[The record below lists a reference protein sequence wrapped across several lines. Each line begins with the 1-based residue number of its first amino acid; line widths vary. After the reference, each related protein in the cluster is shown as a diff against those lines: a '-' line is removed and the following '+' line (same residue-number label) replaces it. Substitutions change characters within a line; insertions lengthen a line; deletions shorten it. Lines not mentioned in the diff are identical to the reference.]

1 LLKIKKMRIT
11 IIFLAIILASCGVKK
26 QTASVETETKSEV
39 KIETETKVSEVVNDS
54 SVVVIL
60 ETIDFEVH
68 IDTLGQIQSAPKKLT
83 RQIIHK
89 RKLAVVRHEEVKTK
103 QVVVE
108 QKKVE
113 QKSKEV
119 VKESATWSLWLF
131 GLIILIAIILFVM
144 SKIRVF

>member
-1 LLKIKKMRIT
+1 MRLSIL
-11 IIFLAIILASCGVKK
+11 ILAIILSSCGVKK
-26 QTASVETETKSEV
+26 QATSVETETKSEI

-60 ETIDFEVH
+60 ETIEFQVH
-68 IDTLGQIQSAPKKLT
+68 IDTMGQIQSAPKKLT

-89 RKLAVVRHEEVKTK
+89 RKLAVVRHEEVKVK
-103 QVVVE
+103 QVAVE

-113 QKSKEV
+113 QKSKQV
-119 VKESATWSLWLF
+119 VKESGTWSLWLF
-131 GLIILIAIILFVM
+131 GLIILVAIVLYII

>member
-1 LLKIKKMRIT
+1 MRIT
-11 IIFLAIILASCGVKK
+11 IIFLSIILASCGVKK

-60 ETIDFEVH
+60 ETIDYEVH
-68 IDTLGQIQSAPKKLT
+68 IDTMGQIQSAPKKLT
-83 RQIIHK
+83 RQIIQK

-113 QKSKEV
+113 QKSKQV
-119 VKESATWSLWLF
+119 VKESGTWSLWLF
-131 GLIILIAIILFVM
+131 GLIILIAIVLYIM

>member
-1 LLKIKKMRIT
+1 MRLSIL
-11 IIFLAIILASCGVKK
+11 ILAIILSSCGVKK
-26 QTASVETETKSEV
+26 QATSVETETKSEI

-68 IDTLGQIQSAPKKLT
+68 IDTMGQIQSAPKKLT

-89 RKLAVVRHEEVKTK
+89 RKLAVVRHEEVKVK
-103 QVVVE
+103 QVAVE

-113 QKSKEV
+113 QKSKQV
-119 VKESATWSLWLF
+119 VKESGTWSLWLF
-131 GLIILIAIILFVM
+131 GLIILVAIVLYIM

>member
-1 LLKIKKMRIT
+1 MRLSIL
-11 IIFLAIILASCGVKK
+11 ILAIILSSCGVKK
-26 QTASVETETKSEV
+26 QATNVETETKSEI

-68 IDTLGQIQSAPKKLT
+68 IDTMGQIHSAPKKLT
-83 RQIIHK
+83 RQIIQK
-89 RKLAVVRHEEVKTK
+89 RKLAVVRHEEAKTK

-119 VKESATWSLWLF
+119 VKQSGTWSLWLF
-131 GLIILIAIILFVM
+131 GLIILVAIVLYII

>member
-1 LLKIKKMRIT
+1 MRIT

-26 QTASVETETKSEV
+26 QATSVETETKSEV

-68 IDTLGQIQSAPKKLT
+68 IDTLGQIKSAPKKIT
-83 RQIIHK
+83 RQTIHK

-103 QVVVE
+103 QVAVE

-113 QKSKEV
+113 QKSKQV
-119 VKESATWSLWLF
+119 VKESGTWSLWLF
-131 GLIILIAIILFVM
+131 GLIILIAIILFIM

>member
-1 LLKIKKMRIT
+1 MRLNIL
-11 IIFLAIILASCGVKK
+11 ILAIILSSCGVKK
-26 QTASVETETKSEV
+26 QATNVETETKSEI
-39 KIETETKVSEVVNDS
+39 KIETKSEVTEVVNDS

-60 ETIDFEVH
+60 ETIDYEVH

-119 VKESATWSLWLF
+119 VKESGTWSLWLF
-131 GLIILIAIILFVM
+131 GLIILIAIILYIM

>member
-1 LLKIKKMRIT
+1 MRLSIL
-11 IIFLAIILASCGVKK
+11 ILAIILSSCGVKK
-26 QTASVETETKSEV
+26 QATSVETETKSEI
-39 KIETETKVSEVVNDS
+39 KIETQTKVSEVVNDS

-68 IDTLGQIQSAPKKLT
+68 IDTMGQIQSAPKKLT
-83 RQIIHK
+83 RQIIQK
-89 RKLAVVRHEEVKTK
+89 RKLAVVRHEEVKVK
-103 QVVVE
+103 QVAVE

-119 VKESATWSLWLF
+119 VKESGTWSLWLF
-131 GLIILIAIILFVM
+131 GLIILIAIILFIM

>member
-1 LLKIKKMRIT
+1 MRLSIL
-11 IIFLAIILASCGVKK
+11 ILAIILSSCGVKK
-26 QTASVETETKSEV
+26 QAISVETETKSEI
-39 KIETETKVSEVVNDS
+39 KIETQTKVSEVVNDS

-68 IDTLGQIQSAPKKLT
+68 IDTMGQIQSAPKKLT

-103 QVVVE
+103 QVAVE

-113 QKSKEV
+113 QKSKQV
-119 VKESATWSLWLF
+119 VKESGTWSLWLF
-131 GLIILIAIILFVM
+131 GLIILVAIVLYIM

>member
-1 LLKIKKMRIT
+1 M
-11 IIFLAIILASCGVKK
+11 AIILSSCGVKK
-26 QTASVETETKSEV
+26 QATSVETETKSEI
-39 KIETETKVSEVVNDS
+39 KIETQTKVSEVVNDS
-54 SVVVIL
+54 FVVVIL
-60 ETIDFEVH
+60 ETIDYEVH

-83 RQIIHK
+83 RQIIQK

-103 QVVVE
+103 QVAVE

-119 VKESATWSLWLF
+119 VKESGTWSLWLF
-131 GLIILIAIILFVM
+131 GLIILIAIVLYIM

>member
-1 LLKIKKMRIT
+1 MRLSIL
-11 IIFLAIILASCGVKK
+11 ILAIILSSCGVKK
-26 QTASVETETKSEV
+26 QATSVETETKSEI

-68 IDTLGQIQSAPKKLT
+68 IDTMGQIQSAPKKLT

-103 QVVVE
+103 QVAVE

-119 VKESATWSLWLF
+119 VKESGTWSLWLF
-131 GLIILIAIILFVM
+131 GLIILIAIVLYII

>member
-1 LLKIKKMRIT
+1 LS
-11 IIFLAIILASCGVKK
+11 SCGVKK
-26 QTASVETETKSEV
+26 QATSVETETKSEI

-68 IDTLGQIQSAPKKLT
+68 IDTMGQIQSAPKKLT

-103 QVVVE
+103 QVAVE

-113 QKSKEV
+113 QKSKQV
-119 VKESATWSLWLF
+119 VKESGTWSLWLF
-131 GLIILIAIILFVM
+131 GLIILIAIVLYIM

>member
-1 LLKIKKMRIT
+1 MRLSIL
-11 IIFLAIILASCGVKK
+11 ILAIILSSCGVKK
-26 QTASVETETKSEV
+26 QATSVETETKSEI
-39 KIETETKVSEVVNDS
+39 KIETQTKVSEVVNDS

-68 IDTLGQIQSAPKKLT
+68 IDTMGQIQSAPKKLT

-103 QVVVE
+103 QVAVE

-113 QKSKEV
+113 QKSKQV
-119 VKESATWSLWLF
+119 VKESGTWSLWLF
-131 GLIILIAIILFVM
+131 GLIILVAIVLYIM

>member
-1 LLKIKKMRIT
+1 M
-11 IIFLAIILASCGVKK
+11 AIILSSCGVKK
-26 QTASVETETKSEV
+26 QATSVETETKSEI

-68 IDTLGQIQSAPKKLT
+68 IDTMGQIQSAPKKLT

-89 RKLAVVRHEEVKTK
+89 RKLAVVRHEEVKVK
-103 QVVVE
+103 QVAVE

-113 QKSKEV
+113 QKSKQV
-119 VKESATWSLWLF
+119 VKESGTWSLWLF
-131 GLIILIAIILFVM
+131 GLIILMAIVLYIM

>member
-1 LLKIKKMRIT
+1 MRIT

-26 QTASVETETKSEV
+26 QTASVETETKSEI
-39 KIETETKVSEVVNDS
+39 KIETKSEVTEVVNDS

-60 ETIDFEVH
+60 ETIDYEVH

-83 RQIIHK
+83 RQIIQK

-103 QVVVE
+103 QVAVE

-119 VKESATWSLWLF
+119 VKESGTWSLWLF
-131 GLIILIAIILFVM
+131 GLIILVAIVLYIM

>member
-1 LLKIKKMRIT
+1 
-11 IIFLAIILASCGVKK
+11 
-26 QTASVETETKSEV
+26 
-39 KIETETKVSEVVNDS
+39 
-54 SVVVIL
+54 L
-60 ETIDFEVH
+60 ETIDYEVH

-103 QVVVE
+103 QVAVE

>member
-1 LLKIKKMRIT
+1 MRLSIL
-11 IIFLAIILASCGVKK
+11 ILAIILSSCGVKK
-26 QTASVETETKSEV
+26 QATSVETETKSEI
-39 KIETETKVSEVVNDS
+39 KIETQTKVSEVVNDS

-103 QVVVE
+103 QVAVE

-113 QKSKEV
+113 QKSKQV
-119 VKESATWSLWLF
+119 VKESGTWSLWLF
-131 GLIILIAIILFVM
+131 GLIILIAIILFIM

>member
-1 LLKIKKMRIT
+1 LS
-11 IIFLAIILASCGVKK
+11 SCGVKK
-26 QTASVETETKSEV
+26 QATSVETETKSEI

-68 IDTLGQIQSAPKKLT
+68 IDTMGQIQSAPKKLT

-89 RKLAVVRHEEVKTK
+89 RKLAIVRHEEVKVK
-103 QVVVE
+103 QVAVE

-119 VKESATWSLWLF
+119 IKQSGTWSLWLF
-131 GLIILIAIILFVM
+131 GLIILVAIVLYII

>member
-1 LLKIKKMRIT
+1 MRLSIL
-11 IIFLAIILASCGVKK
+11 ILAIILSSCGVKK
-26 QTASVETETKSEV
+26 QATSVETETKSEI

-68 IDTLGQIQSAPKKLT
+68 IDTMGQIQSAPKKLT

-103 QVVVE
+103 QVAVE

-113 QKSKEV
+113 QKSKQV
-119 VKESATWSLWLF
+119 VKESGTWSLWLF
-131 GLIILIAIILFVM
+131 GLIILIAIVLYIM

>member
-1 LLKIKKMRIT
+1 MRIT

-26 QTASVETETKSEV
+26 QAISVETETKSEI
-39 KIETETKVSEVVNDS
+39 KIETKSEVTEVVNDS

-60 ETIDFEVH
+60 ETIDYEVH

-83 RQIIHK
+83 RQIIQK

-103 QVVVE
+103 QVVVK

-119 VKESATWSLWLF
+119 VKESGTWSLWLF
-131 GLIILIAIILFVM
+131 GLIILIAIILYIM

>member
-1 LLKIKKMRIT
+1 MRIT

-26 QTASVETETKSEV
+26 QATSVETETKSEV
-39 KIETETKVSEVVNDS
+39 KIETETKVTEVVNDS

-68 IDTLGQIQSAPKKLT
+68 IDTMGQIQSAPKKIT

-103 QVVVE
+103 QVAVE

-113 QKSKEV
+113 QKSKQV

-131 GLIILIAIILFVM
+131 GLIILIAIVLYIM

>member
-1 LLKIKKMRIT
+1 MRIT

-26 QTASVETETKSEV
+26 QATSVETETKSEV

-60 ETIDFEVH
+60 ETIDYEVH

-83 RQIIHK
+83 RQIIQK

-103 QVVVE
+103 QVAVE

-119 VKESATWSLWLF
+119 VKESGTWSLWLF
-131 GLIILIAIILFVM
+131 GLIILIAIVLYIM

>member
-1 LLKIKKMRIT
+1 MRLSIL
-11 IIFLAIILASCGVKK
+11 ILAIILSSCGVKK
-26 QTASVETETKSEV
+26 QATSVETETKSEI

-60 ETIDFEVH
+60 ETIDYEVH
-68 IDTLGQIQSAPKKLT
+68 IDTMGQIQSAPKKLT

-89 RKLAVVRHEEVKTK
+89 RKLAVVRHKEVKTK
-103 QVVVE
+103 QVLVE

-131 GLIILIAIILFVM
+131 GLIILIAIVLYIM

>member
-1 LLKIKKMRIT
+1 MRIT

-26 QTASVETETKSEV
+26 QAISVETETKSEI

-60 ETIDFEVH
+60 ETIDYEVH
-68 IDTLGQIQSAPKKLT
+68 IDTMGQIQSTPKKLT

-103 QVVVE
+103 QVAVE

-131 GLIILIAIILFVM
+131 GLIILIAIILFIM

>member
-1 LLKIKKMRIT
+1 MRIT

-26 QTASVETETKSEV
+26 QATSVETETKSEV
-39 KIETETKVSEVVNDS
+39 KIETKSEVTEVVNDS

-60 ETIDFEVH
+60 ETIDYEVH

-83 RQIIHK
+83 RQIIQK

-103 QVVVE
+103 QVAVE

-119 VKESATWSLWLF
+119 VKESGTWSLWLF
-131 GLIILIAIILFVM
+131 GLIILIAIVLYIM

>member
-1 LLKIKKMRIT
+1 MRLSIL
-11 IIFLAIILASCGVKK
+11 ILAIILSSCGVKK
-26 QTASVETETKSEV
+26 QATSVETETKSEV
-39 KIETETKVSEVVNDS
+39 KIETETKVLEVVNDS

-60 ETIDFEVH
+60 ETIDYEVH
-68 IDTLGQIQSAPKKLT
+68 IDTMGQIQSAPKKLT

-103 QVVVE
+103 QVAVE

-119 VKESATWSLWLF
+119 VKQSGTWSLWLF
-131 GLIILIAIILFVM
+131 GLIILVAIVLYII

>member
-1 LLKIKKMRIT
+1 MRLSIL
-11 IIFLAIILASCGVKK
+11 ILAIILSSCGVKK
-26 QTASVETETKSEV
+26 QATSVETETKSEI

-60 ETIDFEVH
+60 ETIDYEVH
-68 IDTLGQIQSAPKKLT
+68 IDTMGQIQSAPKKLT

-89 RKLAVVRHEEVKTK
+89 RKLAVVRHEEVKIK
-103 QVVVE
+103 QVAVE

-113 QKSKEV
+113 QKSKQV
-119 VKESATWSLWLF
+119 VKESGTWSLWLF
-131 GLIILIAIILFVM
+131 GLIILVAIVLYIM

>member
-1 LLKIKKMRIT
+1 
-11 IIFLAIILASCGVKK
+11 LAIILSSCGVKK
-26 QTASVETETKSEV
+26 QATSVETETKSEI

-68 IDTLGQIQSAPKKLT
+68 IDTMGQIQSAPKKLT

-103 QVVVE
+103 QVAVE

-113 QKSKEV
+113 QKSKQV
-119 VKESATWSLWLF
+119 VKESGTWSLWLF
-131 GLIILIAIILFVM
+131 GLIILVAIVLYII

>member
-1 LLKIKKMRIT
+1 MRIT

-83 RQIIHK
+83 RQIIQK

-103 QVVVE
+103 QVAVE

-131 GLIILIAIILFVM
+131 GLIILIAIVLFVM

>member
-1 LLKIKKMRIT
+1 MRIT

-26 QTASVETETKSEV
+26 QATSVETETKSEV

-60 ETIDFEVH
+60 ETIDYEVH

-83 RQIIHK
+83 RQIIQK

-103 QVVVE
+103 QVAVE

-113 QKSKEV
+113 QKSKQV
-119 VKESATWSLWLF
+119 VKESGTWSLWLF
-131 GLIILIAIILFVM
+131 GLIILIAIVLFVM

>member
-1 LLKIKKMRIT
+1 MRLSIL
-11 IIFLAIILASCGVKK
+11 ILAIILSSCGVKK
-26 QTASVETETKSEV
+26 QATSVETETKSEI
-39 KIETETKVSEVVNDS
+39 KIETQTKVSEVVNDS
-54 SVVVIL
+54 FVVVIL
-60 ETIDFEVH
+60 ETIDYEVH

-83 RQIIHK
+83 RQIIQK

-103 QVVVE
+103 QVAVE

-119 VKESATWSLWLF
+119 VKESGTWSLWLF
-131 GLIILIAIILFVM
+131 GLIILIAIVLYIM